1 MRLIDEKKLI
11 EELDEWW
18 KTLYPGVYARDS
30 IICDVIESVIEKTD
44 NIPTAYDLENVIK
57 TLGKELK
64 LAEMDK
70 EQVMIENP
78 LQFDYVRG
86 YTMGIANALEIVKG
100 GLE

>member
-1 MRLIDEKKLI
+1 MIDEKELI
-11 EELDEWW
+11 KELDVWW
-18 KTLYPGVYARDS
+18 ETLDPRNDS
-30 IICDVIESVIEKTD
+30 TICDVIEAVKEKID
-44 NIPTAYDLENVIK
+44 DIPTAYDLENVIK

-86 YTMGIANALEIVKG
+86 YAMGISNALEIVKG
-100 GLE
+100 GFE

>member
-11 EELDEWW
+11 GELDAWW
-18 KTLYPGVYARDS
+18 ETLDS
-30 IICDVIESVIEKTD
+30 RTDSTICDVIEAVIDKID
-44 NIPTAYDLENVIK
+44 DIPTAYDLENVIK

-86 YTMGIANALEIVKG
+86 YAMGISNALEIVKDG
-100 GLE
+100 FE